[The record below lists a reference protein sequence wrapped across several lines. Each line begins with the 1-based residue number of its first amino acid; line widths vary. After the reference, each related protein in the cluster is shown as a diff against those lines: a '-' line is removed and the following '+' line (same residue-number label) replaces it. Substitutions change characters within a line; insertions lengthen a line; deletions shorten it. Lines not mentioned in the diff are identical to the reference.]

1 MREDMSV
8 ATADQIVPTDGKRRP
23 SLCMI
28 NYNGEA
34 HLRRSLPAAV
44 ARADEFAEILLVD
57 NASTDG
63 SLAFV
68 ERHFPMVRILRLPD
82 NRGPGAARNAGIR
95 EAVSDR
101 ILMLDNDVVLLDGCA
116 QALSAALDA
125 HPRAAAAAATVLYAG
140 NRELVQYDGAD
151 HHYLGLMIL
160 HNADVP
166 LSERRTGIRTT
177 TSLVTCCFMLD
188 RSRLAT
194 EVWFDE
200 DFFIYF
206 DDHDFGLQLRELG
219 HDILSVPD
227 ALVLHGQ
234 GTENLSI
241 RQLGTYSRR
250 RVLYTIRNRWL
261 LILKHYSARTL
272 LLLAPMLLV
281 YEAAQL
287 AVALRK
293 GWGGVWLE
301 AAGWTLRR
309 LPAILA
315 RRRLVQKQRR
325 LSDREILKGG
335 ALPLRPELAAS
346 PGEILARRFLD
357 RLVIGYWRMIAG
369 LI

>member
-1 MREDMSV
+1 
-8 ATADQIVPTDGKRRP
+8 
-23 SLCMI
+23 MI

-68 ERHFPMVRILRLPD
+68 ERNFPMVRILRLPD

-95 EAVSDR
+95 AAVSDR
-101 ILMLDNDVVLLDGCA
+101 ILMLDNDVELLDGCA
-116 QALSAALDA
+116 ERLAAALDA
-125 HPRAAAAAATVLYAG
+125 RPRAAAAAATVLYAG
-140 NRELVQYDGAD
+140 NRGLVQYDGAD

-160 HNADVP
+160 RNADVP
-166 LSERRTGIRTT
+166 LAERRAEVRTT

-188 RSRLAT
+188 RGRLADA
-194 EVWFDE
+194 VRFDE

-219 HDILSVPD
+219 HEILSVPD
-227 ALVLHGQ
+227 ALVLHGE

-241 RQLGTYSRR
+241 RQLGGYSRL
-250 RVLYTIRNRWL
+250 RVLCTIRNRWL

-281 YEAAQL
+281 YEVAQL

-309 LPAILA
+309 LPGILA
-315 RRRLVQKQRR
+315 KRRLVQRQRR
-325 LSDREILKGG
+325 LPDREILRGG
-335 ALPLRPELAAS
+335 ALPLRPELATS
-346 PGEILARRFLD
+346 RGERLARHLLD
-357 RLVIGYWRMIAG
+357 RLAIGYWRLVERVI
-369 LI
+369 